1 MQFCCVCRE
10 ETPKYRCPAC
20 RVRYCS
26 LVCYKKHK
34 DTCVPFKQQ
43 APTIPNELE
52 STAGFSSEEWCC
64 EDLLD
69 EDDLTDKVSVEKL
82 QLLDQSKELRD
93 VLCNP
98 HLRQLLRSIDSADNK
113 YNAMKSAMQEPLFVE
128 FSDRCL
134 KIIENENLTTHESE
148 DDC

>member
-1 MQFCCVCRE
+1 MYYFCNGSV
-10 ETPKYRCPAC
+10 ET
-20 RVRYCS
+20 
-26 LVCYKKHK
+26 
-34 DTCVPFKQQ
+34 
-43 APTIPNELE
+43 
-52 STAGFSSEEWCC
+52 WCC

-69 EDDLTDKVSVEKL
+69 EDDVTDKVSVEKL
-82 QLLDQSKELRD
+82 LLLGNDLTFHWLYQIKFIYWWPHKREIWFKFQIFSGQSKELRD

-113 YNAMKSAMQEPLFVE
+113 YEAMKSAMQEPLFVE

-134 KIIENENLTTHESE
+134 KIVENEALNTHESD